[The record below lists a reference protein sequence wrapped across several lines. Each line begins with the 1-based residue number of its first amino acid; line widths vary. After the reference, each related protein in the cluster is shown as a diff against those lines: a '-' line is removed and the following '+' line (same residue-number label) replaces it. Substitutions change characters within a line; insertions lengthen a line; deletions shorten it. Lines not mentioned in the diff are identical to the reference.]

1 MANIE
6 GRTDRT
12 ITRLEDQLELWGAR
26 LKEAIAKGE
35 VAGHEAKIGSRKQT
49 AELKAKI
56 DSAQATIEAL
66 KAAGSDKWDTFK
78 ADIDSSWKEFED
90 AFKTLTH

>member
-6 GRTDRT
+6 GRIDRT

-35 VAGHEAKIGSRKQT
+35 VAGQEAKIGSRKQT
-49 AELKAKI
+49 DELKAKI
-56 DSAQATIEAL
+56 DAAQAKLQAL

-78 ADIDSSWKEFED
+78 ADIDSSWKELED
-90 AFKTLTH
+90 AFKKLTH